1 MGTTAS
7 VKSVLLA
14 SEIIIVVRY
23 TMREAYIERNIFAV
37 VAFIFIMSVFI
48 GSIALHSKR
57 RHSDDNIR
65 LSRINYQAA
74 RLKRKEEIAKTER
87 ELITRRQTQQENQ
100 QRRQH

>member
-23 TMREAYIERNIFAV
+23 IMREAYIERNIFAV

-57 RHSDDNIR
+57 RHNDNHIL
-65 LSRINYQAA
+65 LSRIKYGTEILN
-74 RLKRKEEIAKTER
+74 REEEIAKTER
-87 ELITRRQTQQENQ
+87 ELLTRRQPQQ
-100 QRRQH
+100 